1 MTTTEALEW
10 VLNAHLEVTRLYRL
24 AIEREIAH
32 TTRIFN
38 GKLRD
43 DVKRVLCNAIK
54 EIEVPPYPKPDNRE
68 TVAAVWNKVPKPNF
82 IKIRKEY
89 TDMVI
94 DM

>member
-1 MTTTEALEW
+1 MTTTDALQW
-10 VLNAHLEVTRLYRL
+10 VVDAHLEVSRLYRL
-24 AIEREIAH
+24 AIEREIQH
-32 TTRIFN
+32 TLRIFN

-43 DVKRVLCNAIK
+43 DVKRVLCTAIR
-54 EIEVPPYPKPDNRE
+54 EIEVPPYPTPTDRE
-68 TVAAVWNKVPKPNF
+68 TVAAVWNKCPKPNF

>member
-10 VLNAHLEVTRLYRL
+10 VLNSHLEVTRLYRL
-24 AIEREIAH
+24 AIEREIQH
-32 TTRIFN
+32 TLRIFN

-68 TVAAVWNKVPKPNF
+68 TVAAVWNKVPTPNF